1 MSADDSEL
9 IAAERTLPFLNS
21 FASAA
26 GDEGSESIAAARRM
40 NTRCDEFEQA
50 LTAGQSPEIEA
61 YLAGLP
67 TGEREALLVEL
78 LGAEADF
85 KVMRRERLSVSD
97 YAKRFPELPTRRI
110 AEIVEGAR
118 LREDALI
125 GRKLHVYQCV
135 SLVGAGAMGRVYLAM
150 HDDLQRHCALKVLS
164 PRRGACDPELIAQ
177 FLQEGQAAA
186 ALVHPNI
193 VALHAVGQLGGTHF
207 LEMEYVP
214 GRSLQQLIREEGPLP
229 ADRALRLATMV
240 ADGLAA
246 AHRAGIVHRDV
257 KPDNVLV
264 TRAGVAKL
272 GDFGLAKRRLP
283 TEVDASD
290 QTICGTPNYMAPEL
304 FQGQGASTS
313 SDVYALGL
321 CLFQML
327 IGRLPWRE
335 VSLAEL
341 ARSGRTETIPNLRD
355 LRPELSLEL
364 AECVALLTSA
374 NPNHRPADATAA
386 SLLLHAVLGLER
398 DIESLLLEA
407 FGNDTTVT
415 WGRTGENYCVT
426 RHLPGDRRQRVFLE
440 PTSHAVQERVLLLYS
455 ICCPAAPSYYEQA
468 LLQNAVVLHGSLA
481 IREIDGQKMFVVI
494 NAYPRSTVAPE
505 EIRRSILEIAAQADQ
520 VEQRLT
526 GQDRN

>member
-1 MSADDSEL
+1 MSAEDSAS

-21 FASAA
+21 FAVES
-26 GDEGSESIAAARRM
+26 GDDDSESIAAARRM
-40 NTRCDEFEQA
+40 NARCDEFEQA

-61 YLAGLP
+61 YLVGLP

-97 YAKRFPELPTRRI
+97 YVKRFPELPIERI
-110 AEIVEGAR
+110 ADILEGSR

-135 SLVGAGAMGRVYLAM
+135 SLVGAGAMGRVYLAL
-150 HDDLQRHCALKVLS
+150 HDDLRRHCALKILS
-164 PRRGACDPELIAQ
+164 PRHGACDPELIAQ

-257 KPDNVLV
+257 KPDNVLI
-264 TRAGVAKL
+264 TREGIAKL

-283 TEVDASD
+283 TEINSPN

-304 FQGQGASTS
+304 FQGKGASTA

-327 IGRLPWRE
+327 IGRLPWHE
-335 VSLAEL
+335 VSIAQL
-341 ARSGRTETIPNLRD
+341 ARSGRTETVPNIRD
-355 LRPELSLEL
+355 LRPELSIEL

-374 NPNHRPADATAA
+374 NPNHRPADAAAA

-398 DIESLLLEA
+398 DLESLLLEA

-415 WGRTGENYCVT
+415 WVRSGENYCVT
-426 RHLPGDRRQRVFLE
+426 RQLPGDRMQRVFLE
-440 PTSHAVQERVLLLYS
+440 PTSHVIQERVLLLYS
-455 ICCPAAPSYYEQA
+455 ICCPATPSYYEQA

>member
-1 MSADDSEL
+1 MSDEITESN
-9 IAAERTLPFLNS
+9 AAERTLLLHNPT
-21 FASAA
+21 ASAA
-26 GDEGSESIAAARRM
+26 GDDASASIAAARRN

-50 LTAGQSPEIEA
+50 LTAGQSPRIES
-61 YLAGLP
+61 YLADVP
-67 TGEREALLVEL
+67 ANEREQLLVEL

-85 KVMRRERLSVSD
+85 RVMRRERLSVGD
-97 YAKRFPELPTRRI
+97 YTARFPELSAVRI
-110 AEIVEGAR
+110 AEIVEGSR

-135 SLVGAGAMGRVYLAM
+135 SLVGAGAMGRVYLAL
-150 HDDLQRHCALKVLS
+150 HDDLRRHCALKILS
-164 PRRGACDPELIAQ
+164 PRRGVCDPELIAQ

-186 ALVHPNI
+186 ALIHPNI

-229 ADRALRLATMV
+229 ADLALRLATMV

-257 KPDNVLV
+257 KPDNVLI
-264 TRAGVAKL
+264 TREGIAKL

-283 TEVDASD
+283 TEVDSAD
-290 QTICGTPNYMAPEL
+290 QTIIGTPNYMAPEL
-304 FQGQGASTS
+304 FQGQGASSS

-327 IGRLPWRE
+327 IGRLPWQE
-335 VSLAEL
+335 VSIVQLI
-341 ARSGRTETIPNLRD
+341 RSGRTETVPNIRD

-364 AECVALLTSA
+364 AECVALLTA
-374 NPNHRPADATAA
+374 PDPDRRPADGVAA

-398 DIESLLLEA
+398 DLESLLLEA

-415 WGRTGENYCVT
+415 WVRNGENYCVT
-426 RHLPGDRRQRVFLE
+426 RQLPGDRKQKVFLE
-440 PTSHAVQERVLLLYS
+440 PTPHAAHERVLLLYS
-455 ICCPAAPSYYEQA
+455 ICCPATPSYYEQA
-468 LLQNAVVLHGSLA
+468 LLQNAIVLHASLA

-505 EIRRSILEIAAQADQ
+505 EIRRSVLEIATQADQ
-520 VEQRLT
+520 VEHRLT
-526 GQDRN
+526 GHDHN